1 MKYISKNDEDF
12 LQGVWA
18 KTRYLEYLRGEE
30 ELVKEN
36 CRKIRTRRIKI
47 IIASILMAALGI
59 FIMKITKFD
68 FQAVWIISITILALA
83 CFYEYREER
92 FIS

>member
-18 KTRYLEYLRGEE
+18 KTRYLEYLRDEE
-30 ELVKEN
+30 ELVKKN

-47 IIASILMAALGI
+47 IIASILIAALGI

-92 FIS
+92 FIA